1 MSNSLLN
8 IADGHQPTTPAG
20 LPFVYSDLG
29 FNIQLVVSSQ
39 QANPDRLAAQ
49 QYCEMAI
56 NQNKF
61 NWWFC
66 LSEEEFRAL
75 QQPGAATM
83 DYGLNVINAVPG
95 STRMPR
101 FDKMLAQQTP
111 TLSVLTQA
119 FHQSEGHVRT
129 GSPNRAIIL
138 SFEECNIQSP
148 FRMGNSAVNTF
159 CRGYQYPQQ
168 QVEMDRT
175 LRFNMKEMQ
184 SQQIWLCTT
193 VDPNSTLVQQAFQLN
208 WNRDCGWS
216 FNIPFNLAE
225 MMMRSNTTTDQHE
238 ADTIRF
244 QVISIME
251 YSGTQLIQQ
260 VSTEV
265 ATWLTTM
272 LTGLQQRQ
280 IEHATRA
287 LPWLQNIGTAS
298 WGTSTWRMAQ
308 GDQHSRGDL
317 NIPG

>member
-1 MSNSLLN
+1 
-8 IADGHQPTTPAG
+8 
-20 LPFVYSDLG
+20 
-29 FNIQLVVSSQ
+29 
-39 QANPDRLAAQ
+39 
-49 QYCEMAI
+49 
-56 NQNKF
+56 
-61 NWWFC
+61 
-66 LSEEEFRAL
+66 
-75 QQPGAATM
+75 M

-148 FRMGNSAVNTF
+148 FRMGNSALNTF

-208 WNRDCGWS
+208 WNRDYGWS

-272 LTGLQQRQ
+272 LPGLHPVCNKGRLSTQHVHFHGSKTLERLRGAPQHGEWLRETNTPEEISTYLAETNQ
-280 IEHATRA
+280 WRMEHSYTINATEEELRYVQHQAALNRGEIEGMEESPTPRATTRA
-287 LPWLQNIGTAS
+287 DAPNSGS
-298 WGTSTWRMAQ
+298 TS
-308 GDQHSRGDL
+308 
-317 NIPG
+317 